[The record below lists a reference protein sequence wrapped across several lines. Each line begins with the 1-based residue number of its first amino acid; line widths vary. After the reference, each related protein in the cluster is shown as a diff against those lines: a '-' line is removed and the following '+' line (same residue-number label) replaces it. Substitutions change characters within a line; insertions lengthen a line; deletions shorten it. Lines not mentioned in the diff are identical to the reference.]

1 MRLWSTNGH
10 QSGKHLH
17 DVPMGTEEYRM
28 VNAAFKAGFL
38 RIQVFTFAAEAHRG
52 MKLHHCAS
60 CMLLAVAQ
68 VSARRCPWSSR
79 PQRDCVVARRLVGCR
94 VLANPVLEV

>member
-28 VNAAFKAGFL
+28 VNAAFKAPDFGY
-38 RIQVFTFAAEAHRG
+38 
-52 MKLHHCAS
+52 
-60 CMLLAVAQ
+60 
-68 VSARRCPWSSR
+68 
-79 PQRDCVVARRLVGCR
+79 
-94 VLANPVLEV
+94 